1 MSLFRRPASG
11 LSAAVVPPAV
21 VAAAGRRLAP
31 SAQAFKIQNHG
42 RVTRDALTPV
52 GVDPAT
58 LGQIPVGPPPNA
70 TSP

>member
-11 LSAAVVPPAV
+11 LSAAVVLPAV

-31 SAQAFKIQNHG
+31 STAFKIQNHG